1 MPAVA
6 AEFMAR
12 YTDTPMDFAD
22 ATLVLTPG
30 HLGCGDILTSDEHG
44 AASPFGEYWKD
55 NRICYI
61 ASGNESRPFGHA
73 GFGNNGAEA

>member
-22 ATLVLTPG
+22 ATLVLTAG
-30 HLGCGDILTSDEHG
+30 AWVCGDILTLDERG
-44 AASPFGEYWKD
+44 FRTFRFNRSKPFRLLLQE
-55 NRICYI
+55 
-61 ASGNESRPFGHA
+61 
-73 GFGNNGAEA
+73 